1 MKLKTIFASL
11 LIVICANM
19 AMGSTTLP
27 IKGNIIP
34 ASDPNIQYVGR
45 ISFKNP
51 ESPLFTYPGVQINA
65 RFEGTSLRLHFKP
78 ESGYFMVS
86 IDGCEAFK
94 VGFTAKEDS
103 VATVAVALPHGVHE
117 VRIMNAIESYQR
129 RSEFRGFIL
138 DEGCHLAAPPA
149 LPERSIEFIG
159 NSITCGYGVESVN
172 ENDHFNDATEN
183 HYLTYAAQTAR
194 NLKAVEYVVA
204 RSGIGV
210 YRNFDGPREGSPV
223 VMPKQYEYTNF
234 DDFSEPWDFSR
245 YTPDVVCINLGTN
258 DTSTNNYDSD
268 RLLKAYRQFLSQ
280 VRGHHPKAKIVLLC
294 GSMLQGKELELVRHH
309 LDTVCEEAHQRG
321 DKEVYRFDFTP
332 QNGDLKY
339 GADWHP
345 SLWQHQKMAGELTA
359 FLRVLMGWF

>member
-1 MKLKTIFASL
+1 MKTKSFITFLSVLFCALTTQAS
-11 LIVICANM
+11 N
-19 AMGSTTLP
+19 TLP
-27 IKGNIIP
+27 IKGSIIK
-34 ASDPNIQYVGR
+34 ANDPNIQYIGR

-86 IDGCEAFK
+86 IDGSEAFK
-94 VGFTAKEDS
+94 VSFTAKEDS
-103 VATVAVALPHGVHE
+103 VATVAVALPRGVHE
-117 VRIMNAIESYQR
+117 VRIMNAIESYIR
-129 RSEFRGFIL
+129 RPEFRGFIL
-138 DEGCHLAAPPA
+138 DEGCHLVTPPA

-159 NSITCGYGVESVN
+159 NSITCGYGVEDMN
-172 ENDHFNDATEN
+172 EGDHFNDATEN
-183 HYLTYAAQTAR
+183 HYLTYAAETAR
-194 NLKAVEYVVA
+194 NLGAVEYVVA

-210 YRNFDGPREGSPV
+210 YRNYNGPREGNADN
-223 VMPKQYEYTNF
+223 MTKYYEYTNF
-234 DDFSEPWDFSR
+234 DDISETWDFNR

-268 RLLKAYRQFLSQ
+268 RLLNAYRQFLRQ

-309 LDTVCEEAHQRG
+309 LNTVCQEAHDRG

-359 FLRVLMGWF
+359 YLRVLTGWF